1 MRRIAGRLSSLVVLV
16 SAITIG
22 CGSPSRDPNGMNG
35 RLKGFGFS
43 PPSIA
48 TLAPNSAPVNSVPF
62 TMTVNGQNF
71 GTDATVFW
79 NGTPVFTTFVSS
91 GQVFADLTNTNLM
104 FAGPAHVYVRTG
116 GLNSNTVDF
125 NVSAQ

>member
-1 MRRIAGRLSSLVVLV
+1 MRHIAGPISSLVILV

-22 CGSPSRDPNGMNG
+22 CGSASRDPKGMNAT
-35 RLKGFGFS
+35 LKGFGFS

-48 TLAPNSAPVNSVPF
+48 TLTPNSAPVNSVPF
-62 TMTVNGQNF
+62 TVTVNGQNF

-91 GQVFADLTNTNLM
+91 VEVLANLTNANLM
-104 FAGPAHVYVRTG
+104 FLGPAHVSVRTG

-125 NVSAQ
+125 DVTAQ